1 MSASDDTQKK
11 LIDSIRKTKQTAA
24 AKPAAAKTT
33 GSSASKPAASGST
46 AKRRTRKAPARK
58 DTGTAAA
65 PASQGY
71 QAGRR
76 VWPD

>member
-11 LIDSIRKTKQTAA
+11 LIDSIRKTRQTAA
-24 AKPAAAKTT
+24 AKPAAAKAA
-33 GSSASKPAASGST
+33 GSSASRSAASGST
-46 AKRRTRKAPARK
+46 SKRRTRKAPAK
-58 DTGTAAA
+58 SGGGKSA